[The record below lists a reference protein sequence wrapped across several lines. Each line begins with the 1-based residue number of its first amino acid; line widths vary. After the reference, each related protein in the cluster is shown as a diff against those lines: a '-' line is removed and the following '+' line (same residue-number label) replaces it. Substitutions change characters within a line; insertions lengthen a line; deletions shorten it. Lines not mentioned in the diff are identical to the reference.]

1 MRCLNR
7 RAVLAFGAL
16 AAVVIALEPQWALPV
31 VTLGIALACPVSMMV
46 VMRRGGACA
55 DSGRRAEAERLR
67 AEIAH
72 LRRERTDAT
81 LPKQR

>member
-7 RAVLAFGAL
+7 RAVLAFGVL
-16 AAVVIALEPQWALPV
+16 AAVMIALEPRWAPV

-55 DSGRRAEAERLR
+55 GSGRRAEVERLR

>member
-1 MRCLNR
+1 MRCLNWR
-7 RAVLAFGAL
+7 VVLAFGVL
-16 AAVVIALEPQWALPV
+16 AAVVIAVEPRWALPV

-46 VMRRGGACA
+46 VMRRGGAC
-55 DSGRRAEAERLR
+55 DRRAEVERLR